1 MCFPGCVTADPASS
15 RMDQNMWR
23 SMLNLR
29 PPVSFLG
36 KLLQQPR
43 LSALCISLLI
53 VSLPAGRNARGAELQ
68 RPGQVVLGVQKDSA
82 AVTIRLTGGLLRI
95 QPCAGNM
102 ARVTYSLAQ
111 PMREARHPYLF
122 PAACAPIPFTVG
134 DGIDDKD
141 VLIDTANLTIAVSRT
156 TGAIRF
162 ADLSGATLLRET
174 DWPAPRQLEPV
185 VTDGEASRRAT
196 VWFGLTPDEK
206 LYGLGQHQN
215 GLLNQ
220 RGLQMDLSQ
229 DNTNISIPFFLS
241 SKGYGVFWN
250 SAAITRWNNRF
261 LPVLSMSSDTAASV
275 DYYFLYGPEF
285 DAILASCRR
294 LTGNAPLFPLWAYG
308 YWQSKLAYKNQPEL
322 LRVAAQY
329 RSLHI
334 PLDNMVL
341 DAGWETALGSRTF
354 TAKFPDPRAMVDT
367 LHQEHVHLMASIW
380 PLFAPGSANFAAMD
394 AGGFFVRLGS
404 YPFPAYFPGTR
415 LYDAFHAQARDAYWR
430 QAKKALYDIG
440 VDAFW
445 MDSTEPSD
453 FYGEERGSMLAGA
466 RTAWGNGSQYAN
478 LYPFMATLGVYE
490 GQRSVSPRERVFTLA
505 RSAFA
510 GQQHNAAAVWSGDTA
525 ANFATL
531 KREIPAGLNYSMTGL
546 PYWTTDIGG
555 FLGGDTND
563 PAYRELFVRWF
574 QYGAFCPIFRVHG
587 VRTNNE
593 NELWS
598 YGPEAQEILTLYD
611 RLRYRLLPYIYA
623 AASRTTFNGYTPMR
637 ALAFDFRED
646 PKALDVS
653 DEFLFGPSL
662 LVAPV
667 TDPGVPSRRVYL
679 PSGVNWYD
687 FWTGKISAGGTEV
700 DRATPLSILPL
711 YVRAG
716 SILPLGA
723 ESEYTNQHPDA
734 PMELRIYPGAD
745 AAFSLYEDD
754 GSSYDYEKG
763 VYARIPMH
771 WDNQARVL
779 TLGARQ
785 GQFPGMPA
793 QRRFSIVLV
802 DASSGLGEAVSP
814 TGRTVEYDGST
825 RQIQF

>member
-1 MCFPGCVTADPASS
+1 MLAGMLVCRICPLNRNVSRSLVIFRTA
-15 RMDQNMWR
+15 
-23 SMLNLR
+23 LTCLR
-29 PPVSFLG
+29 IVPWQQRLAALCLLTAFLAAG
-36 KLLQQPR
+36 RHANGAQPR
-43 LSALCISLLI
+43 RA
-53 VSLPAGRNARGAELQ
+53 
-68 RPGQVVLGVQKDSA
+68 GQVVLAVQKNST
-82 AVTIRLTGGLLRI
+82 AVTIGLTRGFLRI

-102 ARVTYSLAQ
+102 ARITYSLAQ
-111 PMREARHPYLF
+111 PAGEPRQPYLIS
-122 PAACAPIPFTVG
+122 AACAPIPFTVG
-134 DGIDDKD
+134 SGIDDKE
-141 VLIDTANLTIAVSRT
+141 VVIDTASLTIAVSRT
-156 TGAIRF
+156 TGAVRF
-162 ADLSGATLLRET
+162 EDLSGATLLRET
-174 DWPAPRQLEPV
+174 DWPSPRELKPV
-185 VTDGEASRRAT
+185 AANGEASRRAT
-196 VWFGLTPDEK
+196 VWFGLTPEER

-220 RGLQMDLSQ
+220 RGLQLELSQ

-241 SKGYGVFWN
+241 SKGYGIFWN
-250 SAAITRWNNRF
+250 SAAITGWNNRF
-261 LPVLSMSSDTAASV
+261 LPVLSLSSESADSV
-275 DYYFLYGPEF
+275 DYYFIYGPDF
-285 DAILASCRR
+285 DTIVASYRR
-294 LTGNAPLFPLWAYG
+294 LTGSAPMFPLWAYG

-322 LRVAAQY
+322 LRVAATY

-334 PLDNMVL
+334 PLDNIVL
-341 DAGWETALGSRTF
+341 DEGWETGLGSRVF
-354 TAKFPDPRAMVDT
+354 TAKFPDPRAMVAT
-367 LHQEHVHLMASIW
+367 LHQEHVHLMVSIW
-380 PLFAPGSANFAAMD
+380 PLFVPGSANFAAMD
-394 AGGFFVRLGS
+394 AKGFFVRLGS
-404 YPFPAYFPGTR
+404 YQFPAYFPGTR
-415 LYDAFHAQARDAYWR
+415 LYDAFNAQARSAYWM

-478 LYPFMATLGVYE
+478 LYPFMDTLGIYD
-490 GQRSVSPRERVFTLA
+490 GQRSVTNRRRVFTLA

-510 GQQHNAAAVWSGDTA
+510 GQQHNAAAVWSGDIA
-525 ANFATL
+525 SNFATL

-555 FLGGDTND
+555 FLGGDTAD

-598 YGPEAQEILTLYD
+598 YGPEAQAILTLYD
-611 RLRYRLLPYIYA
+611 RLRYRLLPYIYTA
-623 AASRTTFNGYTPMR
+623 AARTTFDGYTPMR
-637 ALAFDFRED
+637 ALGFDFRSD
-646 PKALDVS
+646 SKALDVR
-653 DEFLFGPSL
+653 DEFMFGPSL

-667 TDPGVPSRRVYL
+667 TDPGVTSRKVYL
-679 PSGVNWYD
+679 PVGADWYD
-687 FWTGKISAGGTEV
+687 FWTGELAPGGTEV
-700 DRATPLSILPL
+700 KRATPLSVLPL

-723 ESEYTNQHPDA
+723 ESEYTSEHPGA
-734 PMELRIYPGAD
+734 PIELRVYPGAN

-763 VYARIPMH
+763 VYARIPMY

-785 GQFPGMPA
+785 GQFPGMPSH
-793 QRRFSIVLV
+793 REFSVVVVNIS
-802 DASSGLGEAVSP
+802 AGLGEGVSP
-814 TGRTVEYDGST
+814 AGRTVEYEGSLQ
-825 RQIQF
+825 QIQF